1 MNLFEK
7 YKAMVRTPNVPRFSL
22 VIDNTPS
29 TERAVSK
36 LAVPPTAIVEP
47 EAVVCATWVNPHK
60 QGTPEARQVS
70 LLQCLYAIL
79 EPTFDRIAATWPRGF
94 ISTQSIRDA
103 DIEVEKIQALVL
115 SGKAKLT
122 DYRQAVNAWEI
133 MVEQEVKH

>member
-7 YKAMVRTPNVPRFSL
+7 YKA
-22 VIDNTPS
+22 I
-29 TERAVSK
+29 
-36 LAVPPTAIVEP
+36 
-47 EAVVCATWVNPHK
+47 
-60 QGTPEARQVS
+60 
-70 LLQCLYAIL
+70 QCLYAIW